1 MALKSSDTRHIE
13 QASLLRSMREESGYT
28 QAELA
33 NRLSVSR
40 ETVSAIENCHL
51 GTIDTLEHRIL
62 EQWWSICRSKA
73 HNATKDNFV
82 SFLKR
87 TFKIS

>member
-1 MALKSSDTRHIE
+1 MALKSSDTRHKE

-33 NRLSVSR
+33 NRLNVSR

-51 GTIDTLEHRIL
+51 GTIDTLEQRIL

-73 HNATKDNFV
+73 HRVTKDHFV
-82 SFLKR
+82 SFLMR
-87 TFKIS
+87 AFKLS